1 MPGGGFHLLK
11 MAQLFAEPILNSL
24 LSGANVNCLCIHLS
38 NPASANLADRIRLIS
53 EIKMKLFI
61 INYLLI
67 YESVVRTTDIYQ
79 IIALLKQKQSLMIY
93 LDRSYNLVSRSW
105 I

>member
-38 NPASANLADRIRLIS
+38 NHASANLADRIRLIS
-53 EIKMKLFI
+53 EI
-61 INYLLI
+61 
-67 YESVVRTTDIYQ
+67 
-79 IIALLKQKQSLMIY
+79 
-93 LDRSYNLVSRSW
+93 
-105 I
+105 